1 MKILIT
7 GTSSG
12 IGLNVA
18 KFFLEKGHEVI
29 GIDLNESCI
38 DNVNYTHYVADIS
51 NEAALPNIKD
61 VEILINNAGLQN
73 SVDDINNNLR
83 GTINVTEKYIKD
95 NKALKSVLFN
105 ASASSI
111 SGSEF
116 PLYAASKAGVVGYM
130 KNVAIRLA
138 KNKVT
143 VNAISLGGVKT
154 SLNKE
159 VMEDEALWKRIMDVT
174 PMKKWMDVEEVAEWI
189 YFLTCINKSASGQNI
204 LIDNGEH
211 DLNDNFVWPDI
222 K

>member
-1 MKILIT
+1 MRILIT

-12 IGLNVA
+12 IGLEVA
-18 KFFLEKGHEVI
+18 KYFLKRGHEVI
-29 GIDLNESCI
+29 GIDLNESSI
-38 DNVNYTHYVADIS
+38 DNAAYTHYIADIK
-51 NEAALPNIKD
+51 NEASLPDIKD

-73 SVDDINNNLR
+73 STNDIDNNLK
-83 GTINVTEKYIKD
+83 GTIYVTEKYIKN

-138 KNKVT
+138 KDKVT

-159 VMEDEALWKRIMDVT
+159 VMENKDLWDKIMKVT
-174 PMKKWMDVEEVAEWI
+174 PMKKWTDTEEVSEWI
-189 YFLTCINKSASGQNI
+189 YFLTCVNKSASGQNI
-204 LIDNGEH
+204 LIDNGEYE
-211 DLNDNFVWPDI
+211 LNDNFVWPNS
-222 K
+222 

>member
-1 MKILIT
+1 MRILIT

-12 IGLNVA
+12 IGQAVA
-18 KFFLEKGHEVI
+18 KYFLEKGHVVS
-29 GIDLNESCI
+29 GLDLNESTI
-38 DNVNYTHYVADIS
+38 DHKNYTHYVCDIK
-51 NEAALPNIKD
+51 NEAKLPDIKD

-73 SVDDINNNLR
+73 SLDDIDNNLK
-83 GTINVTEKYIKD
+83 GTIYVTEKYTKG

-138 KNKVT
+138 KDKVT

-159 VMEDEALWKRIMDVT
+159 VMEDKELWNKIMDVT
-174 PMKKWMDVEEVAEWI
+174 PMKKWTDVDEVCEWI
-189 YFLTCINKSASGQNI
+189 YFLTMVNKSCSGQNI
-204 LIDNGEH
+204 LIDNGEYE
-211 DLNDNFVWPDI
+211 LNDNFVWPKI
-222 K
+222 